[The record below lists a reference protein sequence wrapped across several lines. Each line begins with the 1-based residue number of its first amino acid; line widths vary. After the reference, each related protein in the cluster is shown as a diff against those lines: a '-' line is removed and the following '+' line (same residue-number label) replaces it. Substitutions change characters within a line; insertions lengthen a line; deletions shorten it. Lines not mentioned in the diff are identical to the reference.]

1 MGKRKLRT
9 PCALGRFGA
18 VGMRDIQLLASVLLE
33 TCTFPSSR
41 PRNKRAE
48 EPSLPQLLAAPP
60 LAKGTFSSH
69 LDLPL
74 VAWRSPPA
82 VALALPA
89 PGASGSTPLH
99 SPEPRP
105 RRTAA
110 PTPFSRLRA
119 GALARCSRAA
129 TGREGVADSPTAGAE
144 LSGARGSPNPG
155 LPRQASNRQ
164 QTSAPSRAITGQS
177 HGPGRLRLSGLGVER
192 RQKKGEGV
200 DALQSRARADS
211 AKGQFV

>member
-1 MGKRKLRT
+1 
-9 PCALGRFGA
+9 
-18 VGMRDIQLLASVLLE
+18 MRDIQLPASVLLE

-41 PRNKRAE
+41 PRNKRAG

-99 SPEPRP
+99 SLEPRP

-110 PTPFSRLRA
+110 PTHFSRLRA

-129 TGREGVADSPTAGAE
+129 PGREGVADSPTAGAE

-164 QTSAPSRAITGQS
+164 QTSAPSRAITGQTT
-177 HGPGRLRLSGLGVER
+177 GLG
-192 RQKKGEGV
+192 
-200 DALQSRARADS
+200 D
-211 AKGQFV
+211 